1 LSKESRSHNQS
12 KESRGH
18 NHNHSNIAN
27 IVKDTPQQP
36 LQRLP
41 NIIIQE
47 NKPELKKFSTTIS
60 NEFNINGGVKK
71 NPISEALAQDKL
83 ANKNQFFNKLNEI
96 NSVFLNNNTKMK
108 TLNETKVFLFYNLKL
123 YLIEKLF
130 SKW

>member
-1 LSKESRSHNQS
+1 LYKESRSHNHS
-12 KESRGH
+12 KELRGH
-18 NHNHSNIAN
+18 LHSNIVN

-83 ANKNQFFNKLNEI
+83 ANKNQFFNKLNEM
-96 NSVFLNNNTKMK
+96 NSVFLNNNTKLK

-123 YLIEKLF
+123 
-130 SKW
+130 